1 MKFDTLAV
9 QAGHDPAKNRNAI
22 SVPIYQTTAFS
33 FDDVDFAA
41 DLFDLKVA
49 GDIYTRISN
58 PTTQV
63 LEERLA
69 ALEGG
74 VGALCVSSGQSASLL
89 AITNIAKAGDEVVA
103 SENIYGGTVNLFGVT
118 LEKLGIKIHFIS
130 GNDPKDFEKEINDK
144 TVCVFAE
151 ALANPQISV
160 ADIEG
165 LANVAHKHNIPL
177 IIDGTVSTPYLLRPF
192 EFGAD
197 IVVHSLTKYIA
208 SHGNAMGGA
217 IIDSGNFDWY
227 CSDKFKCITDKDPS
241 YHGLSYTETFGK
253 AAYIVKARAQL
264 LRDMGCCISPF
275 NAYLTLLGVET
286 LPVRMKRHCESALAV
301 AEFLNKHPAVKSVR
315 YPKLKGDKY
324 FETAEK
330 YLPKGA
336 ASLLSFDLNG
346 DRAFTTRFIE
356 NLKLLIHATNIGDT
370 KTIITYP
377 ALTTHRQ
384 LTAEQLEECGITESS
399 LRISVGL
406 EDVEDIIE
414 DISQALEKATL
425 NT

>member
-74 VGALCVSSGQSASLL
+74 IGALCVSSGQSASLL

-118 LEKLGIKIHFIS
+118 LEKLGIKIHFVS